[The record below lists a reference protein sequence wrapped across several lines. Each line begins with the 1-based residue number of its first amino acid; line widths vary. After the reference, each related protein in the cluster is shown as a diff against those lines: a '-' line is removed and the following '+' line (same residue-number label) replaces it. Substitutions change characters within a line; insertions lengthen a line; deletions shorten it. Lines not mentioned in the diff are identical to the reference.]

1 MVNTSQKVASG
12 DPAAFGDRILRRRYR
27 LTNSLVTF
35 TEKRVLDFG
44 CGNGAQTVLFAD
56 RDCEIVAVDIHQSGL
71 DRLSEYNAEN
81 GIRNILPVLY
91 AGQELPFDDNY
102 FDLVISYEVLEHV
115 QNEDLALR
123 EIQRVLKPGGEVVF
137 SVPNRAWVFETHGAN
152 LPLLPWNR
160 VPFFSW
166 LPKTLHSRWAKARI
180 YNKTQLA
187 ALFERHGFKTLQ
199 IQYITAPMDVV
210 NNPRLKHFL
219 TKYIFR
225 GDTTNIPF
233 LSTAILFHGRNEQ

>member
-1 MVNTSQKVASG
+1 MATTSQKVASG
-12 DPAAFGDRILRRRYR
+12 EPAAFGDMILRRRYR

-35 TEKRVLDFG
+35 TDKRVLDFG

-56 RDCEIVAVDIHQSGL
+56 QDCDIVAVDIRQPGL
-71 DRLSEYNAEN
+71 DSLSEYNAQN
-81 GIRNILPVLY
+81 GIRNIRPVLY
-91 AGQELPFDDNY
+91 AGLELPFDDDY

-115 QNEDLALR
+115 QNEDLAVR
-123 EIQRVLKPGGEVVF
+123 EIWRVLKPGGEVVI
-137 SVPNRAWVFETHGAN
+137 SVPNKAWVFETHGAN

-180 YNKTQLA
+180 YNKSQLV
-187 ALFERHGFKTLQ
+187 ALFERHGFRTLQ
-199 IQYITAPMDVV
+199 TQYITAPMDVV
-210 NNPRLKHFL
+210 KSPWLKHFL

-233 LSTAILFHGRNEQ
+233 LSTAILLHGRNEQ